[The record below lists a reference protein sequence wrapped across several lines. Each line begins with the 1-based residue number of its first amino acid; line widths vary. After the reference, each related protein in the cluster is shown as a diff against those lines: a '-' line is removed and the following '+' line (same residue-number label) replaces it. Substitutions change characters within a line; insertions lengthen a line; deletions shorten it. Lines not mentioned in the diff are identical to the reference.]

1 MSDDIIELL
10 YIASPVSPLPNSVIQ
25 KGNKICE
32 TTQLYTAVQTLLDI
46 KNDRNKKVS
55 NWMNNL
61 EKHFESKSS
70 QNIYIIRYD
79 NYGTDYKF
87 QLKNFMSQFIDV
99 RNKFI
104 NSLFNNIHESTIL
117 NIQNSLNII
126 IHDIENYAYTYLRN
140 IPTLQVYAW
149 DIIHGINEFKLHLND
164 IQYII

>member
-1 MSDDIIELL
+1 MSDDIIEIS

-32 TTQLYTAVQTLLDI
+32 TTQLYKAVQTLLDI
-46 KNDRNKKVS
+46 KNDRNQKVS

-61 EKHFESKSS
+61 EKHFESICSH
-70 QNIYIIRYD
+70 NIYTIRHD

-87 QLKNFMSQFIDV
+87 QLKNFMSKFISLK
-99 RNKFI
+99 NKFI
-104 NSLFNNIHESTIL
+104 NLLFTKTHESTIL

-126 IHDIENYAYTYLRN
+126 IYDVENYAYTYLRN

-149 DIIHGINEFKLHLND
+149 DIIHDINEFKLHLHD
-164 IQYII
+164 IQYMI